1 MASSTKVEVAFEL
14 TVGDTPYFRLNDPV
28 KGKLNNTNFRL
39 GGPIWIDITDKVAS
53 VNVKRGKN
61 RELERYNAGSAGVTL
76 HNEDRTFD
84 PLNTSS
90 PYAGNIIPRRGI
102 RVTTA
107 SYPRFTGVIEDWN
120 LDYDVS
126 GKSDATIVAADAF
139 TLLAQQ
145 SLTAGTA
152 TPQTTGERVEA
163 VLSMPTVAWPL
174 TQRNIDTGS
183 AQVGADVF
191 NTNDSA
197 LSYLQKVEASEQG
210 QLFMDRQGN
219 VRFVNGAVTP
229 STGAFVETRTN
240 IWKNPSIETNSTGF
254 ESFST
259 GGSVSRITTRSLYG
273 VACLNFATT
282 SNQTYG
288 GGSLLFGSAA
298 TTGVNVATIQ
308 PNTTYTGS
316 VYVFVDTDRY
326 LRCGINFRNSSNV
339 NLGENAGTQI
349 FVPANTWTRI
359 FVTATS
365 PATAAFGGVRI
376 TQGASGNRTYTT
388 GVNYISADGW
398 FLEKTNELK
407 SYFDGDTTD
416 TFTARNSWTGTANA
430 STSTQDIYADAGYP
444 LFSDQGDGIPYT
456 SATVSYGTELLYNQ
470 VTVDAPGFT
479 STQSNTI
486 SQVKYGITT
495 TEVATLLS
503 TSNAVESLALFW
515 VAKYGEPE
523 YRFQDLTISL
533 DGLTGEQAQQVLDV
547 ELGDIVRITFTP
559 NGVGS
564 PIARYGQV
572 NKIEDTITA
581 DRHTIVFGFGSLQFS
596 FLILDDP
603 GFGILD
609 TNVLAF

>member
-39 GGPIWIDITDKVAS
+39 GGPIWIDITNKVAS

-107 SYPRFTGVIEDWN
+107 SFPRFTGVIEDWN

-152 TPQTTGERVEA
+152 TAQTTGARVEA
-163 VLSMPTVAWPL
+163 VLSMPTVGWPL
-174 TQRNIDTGS
+174 QERNIDTGS

-191 NTNDSA
+191 NTSDSA

-229 STGAFVETRTN
+229 STGSFVETRTN
-240 IWKNPSIETNSTGF
+240 LVTNPSVETN
-254 ESFST
+254 
-259 GGSVSRITTRSLYG
+259 
-273 VACLNFATT
+273 
-282 SNQTYG
+282 
-288 GGSLLFGSAA
+288 
-298 TTGVNVATIQ
+298 TTGWGLVNGTGATNVQSTDRAYSGIHSLKHTFGTVATV
-308 PNTTYTGS
+308 NTGPSFQVFSMTAGQTLTAS
-316 VYVFVDTDRY
+316 AWVYAASMSAIGG
-326 LRCGINFRNSSNV
+326 LRVGAFGAALSSTQ
-339 NLGENAGTQI
+339 LGTLTTVQGEW
-349 FVPANTWTRI
+349 VRI
-359 FVTATS
+359 SLTVTATS
-365 PATAAFGGVRI
+365 TGSATFFVGKGVTGG
-376 TQGASGNRTYTT
+376 SGTVIYVDAVQLQTGSTATT
-388 GVNYISADGW
+388 
-398 FLEKTNELK
+398 
-407 SYFDGDTTD
+407 YFDGDSTD
-416 TFTARNSWTGTANA
+416 TFTQRNSWTGTPNA
-430 STSTQDIYADAGYP
+430 STSTQDVYADAGYP

-495 TEVATLLS
+495 TDVATLLS
-503 TSNAVESLALFW
+503 TGNAVESLALFW

-533 DGLTGEQAQQVLDV
+533 DGLTGEQAERVLDV
-547 ELGDIVRITFTP
+547 ELGDIVRISFTP
-559 NGVGS
+559 NGLGDS
-564 PIARYGQV
+564 INRYGQV

-603 GFGILD
+603 GFGVLD

>member
-28 KGKLNNTNFRL
+28 KGVLNNPDFRL

-61 RELERYNAGSAGVTL
+61 RELERYSSGSAGVSL

-84 PLNTSS
+84 PLNDSS

-126 GKSDATIVAADAF
+126 GKSDASIVAADAF

-152 TPQTTGERVEA
+152 TAQTTGERVEA

-229 STGAFVETRTN
+229 TSDL
-240 IWKNPSIETNSTGF
+240 
-254 ESFST
+254 
-259 GGSVSRITTRSLYG
+259 TT
-273 VACLNFATT
+273 
-282 SNQTYG
+282 
-288 GGSLLFGSAA
+288 
-298 TTGVNVATIQ
+298 
-308 PNTTYTGS
+308 
-316 VYVFVDTDRY
+316 
-326 LRCGINFRNSSNV
+326 
-339 NLGENAGTQI
+339 
-349 FVPANTWTRI
+349 
-359 FVTATS
+359 
-365 PATAAFGGVRI
+365 
-376 TQGASGNRTYTT
+376 
-388 GVNYISADGW
+388 IS
-398 FLEKTNELK
+398 
-407 SYFDGDTTD
+407 
-416 TFTARNSWTGTANA
+416 
-430 STSTQDIYADAGYP
+430 
-444 LFSDQGDGIPYT
+444 FSDQGNGVPYT
-456 SATVSYGTELLYNQ
+456 HATVSYGTELLYNQ

-479 STQSNTI
+479 STEANVV
-486 SQVKYGITT
+486 SQVQYGITT

-503 TSNAVESLALFW
+503 TANAVESLALFW

-523 YRFQDLTISL
+523 YRFQDLTVSL
-533 DGLTGEQAQQVLDV
+533 DGLTGSQAEDVLNV
-547 ELGDIVRITFTP
+547 ELGDIVQISFTP
-559 NGVGS
+559 NGLGDS
-564 PIARYGQV
+564 INRYGQV
-572 NKIEDTITA
+572 NKIEDNITA

-596 FLILDDP
+596 FLVLDDVA
-603 GFGILD
+603 FGILD

>member
-1 MASSTKVEVAFEL
+1 MASSTRVEVAFEL

-28 KGKLNNTNFRL
+28 KGVLNNADFRL

-61 RELERYNAGSAGVTL
+61 RELERYNAGSAGVML

-84 PLNTSS
+84 PLNESS

-107 SYPRFTGVIEDWN
+107 SFPRFTGVIEDWN

-126 GKSDATIVAADAF
+126 GKSDASIVAADAF

-152 TPQTTGERVEA
+152 TPQTTGERIEA

-174 TQRNIDTGS
+174 QERNIDTGS

-229 STGAFVETRTN
+229 TTGAFVETRTN
-240 IWKNPSIETNSTGF
+240 LWPNPSVETNTTGF
-254 ESFST
+254 SSFAT
-259 GGSVSRITTRSLYG
+259 GGAVSRITTRFFNGL
-273 VACLNFATT
+273 ACLNFSTA

-288 GGSLLFGSAA
+288 GNSLLFGSS
-298 TTGVNVATIQ
+298 TTNSQLAVVTAGE
-308 PNTTYTGS
+308 TYTGS
-316 VYVFVDTDRY
+316 VYVFVNTDRY
-326 LRCGINFRNSSNV
+326 LRIGINFRNSSGSYV
-339 NLGENAGTQI
+339 GDSIGSDV
-349 FVPANTWTRI
+349 FVPANTWTR
-359 FVTATS
+359 VSTTVVA
-365 PATAAFGGVRI
+365 PANAVRAGVRI
-376 TQGASGNRTYTT
+376 FQGATGNRTYIT
-388 GVNYISADGW
+388 GTDFISYDAVLIEQGSM
-398 FLEKTNELK
+398 LGT
-407 SYFDGDTTD
+407 YFDGDTTD

-430 STSTQDIYADAGYP
+430 STSKQDVYADAGYP

-470 VTVDAPGFT
+470 VTVDSPGFT
-479 STQSNTI
+479 STKSNTV

-495 TEVATLLS
+495 TDVATLLS

-533 DGLTGEQAQQVLDV
+533 EGLTGEQAQQVLDV

-559 NGVGS
+559 NGIGS
-564 PIARYGQV
+564 AINRYGQV

>member
-1 MASSTKVEVAFEL
+1 MASSTRVEVAFEL
-14 TVGDTPYFRLNDPV
+14 TVGDTPYFRLNSAT
-28 KGKLNNTNFRL
+28 KGRLNNTNFRL
-39 GGPIWIDITDKVAS
+39 GGPIWIDITDRVAS

-84 PLNTSS
+84 PLNGSS

-152 TPQTTGERVEA
+152 TPQTTGARVEA

-183 AQVGADVF
+183 AQVGADLF

-240 IWKNPSIETNSTGF
+240 LVTNPSFETNTTNWNIDGSVTATRVTTEQYSGTTSLRLATINQGQGTFGNFIAVSPSTNYTASTWVKG
-254 ESFST
+254 ESGKSAFIQLVEYTS
-259 GGSVSRITTRSLYG
+259 GGSENGRSTTSLTMNGTWQRLTVTRSL
-273 VACLNFATT
+273 VATSTQARIIIRNGTSGAHTFFVDAVQLQTGSTATT
-282 SNQTYG
+282 
-288 GGSLLFGSAA
+288 
-298 TTGVNVATIQ
+298 
-308 PNTTYTGS
+308 
-316 VYVFVDTDRY
+316 
-326 LRCGINFRNSSNV
+326 
-339 NLGENAGTQI
+339 
-349 FVPANTWTRI
+349 
-359 FVTATS
+359 
-365 PATAAFGGVRI
+365 
-376 TQGASGNRTYTT
+376 
-388 GVNYISADGW
+388 
-398 FLEKTNELK
+398 
-407 SYFDGDTTD
+407 YFDGDTAD
-416 TFTARNSWTGTANA
+416 AFTARNSWTGTPNA

-503 TSNAVESLALFW
+503 TGNAVEALALFW

-559 NGVGS
+559 NGIGS

>member
-61 RELERYNAGSAGVTL
+61 RELERYSSGSAGVSL

-152 TPQTTGERVEA
+152 TPQTTGQRIET

-183 AQVGADVF
+183 AQVGNDVF
-191 NTNDSA
+191 NTSDSA

-210 QLFMDRQGN
+210 QLFIDRQGN
-219 VRFVNGAVTP
+219 VRFINGAVTP
-229 STGAFVETRTN
+229 TTGAFVETRTN
-240 IWKNPSIETNSTGF
+240 LVTNPSFGTN
-254 ESFST
+254 
-259 GGSVSRITTRSLYG
+259 
-273 VACLNFATT
+273 
-282 SNQTYG
+282 
-288 GGSLLFGSAA
+288 
-298 TTGVNVATIQ
+298 TTGWNAVSGASLSRVTTEAYVGTSSLKVDTSTTVGSGVNIQ
-308 PNTTYTGS
+308 PSTPSNGQHIAS
-316 VYVFVDTDRY
+316 VWVKAP
-326 LRCGINFRNSSNV
+326 
-339 NLGENAGTQI
+339 AGTQMRARLSDVTTSSPTTNFTANGAWQRVI
-349 FVPANTWTRI
+349 TPAVTRLTTTMRI
-359 FVTATS
+359 DIHTLGSAVTFYVDAVQLQTGSTAT
-365 PATAAFGGVRI
+365 T
-376 TQGASGNRTYTT
+376 
-388 GVNYISADGW
+388 
-398 FLEKTNELK
+398 
-407 SYFDGDTTD
+407 YFDGDTPD
-416 TFTARNSWTGTANA
+416 TFTARNSWTGTPNA

-503 TSNAVESLALFW
+503 TGNAVEALALFW